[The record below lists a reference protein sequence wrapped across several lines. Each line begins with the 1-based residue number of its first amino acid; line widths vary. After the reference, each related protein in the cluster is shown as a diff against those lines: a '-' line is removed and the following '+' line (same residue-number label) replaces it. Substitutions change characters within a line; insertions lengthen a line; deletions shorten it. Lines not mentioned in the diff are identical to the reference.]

1 MCCLAIGQKMV
12 AGVFGQ
18 HPNYLSPAIPA
29 DNLPWRETCQT
40 MLYRRIEV
48 LTPVKV
54 ICSACHFDQ
63 NDDLARL
70 LAQKLENTLLY
81 PVATKNHL

>member
-1 MCCLAIGQKMV
+1 
-12 AGVFGQ
+12 
-18 HPNYLSPAIPA
+18 
-29 DNLPWRETCQT
+29 